1 MAKIKVRRVYN
12 RNIFYFWQEVL
23 SSRNFAK
30 FSSIWKRPSSSKA
43 SLMLS
48 LSWTLNL
55 SSTGDCRRTRCLFDR
70 ADLPPE
76 PRPCELLAS
85 DFVREWP
92 GRDLEPSWWLYSDID
107 TVFPKKMISFFKQI
121 SKIWHLTH
129 SQFTS
134 KSNCEIIIVTKRWWL
149 FLNYEIQG

>member
-1 MAKIKVRRVYN
+1 MRFMAKIKVRRVYN

-121 SKIWHLTH
+121 SKNMTFDSFSVHQQIKLWNYH
-129 SQFTS
+129 S
-134 KSNCEIIIVTKRWWL
+134 V
-149 FLNYEIQG
+149 